1 MALILSPIQ
10 FKDSKLLYIAFD
22 DTRQEGSSALC
33 SNEDGPDYGE
43 KHFTLSV
50 DRNLEYSESDGTLS
64 CMGTL
69 RFKMDIRLP
78 GDEDSPIVASVEG
91 AMGAVATCPLGLSDR
106 ASTEATLAANTL
118 SYIWA
123 KLRTIVEQLSSQ
135 SNIGTLSLPA
145 IDPMQLVGE

>member
-1 MALILSPIQ
+1 MALTLSPIQ

-22 DTRQEGSSALC
+22 DMRQEGSSALY
-33 SNEDGPDYGE
+33 SNEDVPDYGE

-78 GDEDSPIVASVEG
+78 GDEDSPIVASAEG
-91 AMGAVATCPLGLSDR
+91 AMGA
-106 ASTEATLAANTL
+106 
-118 SYIWA
+118 
-123 KLRTIVEQLSSQ
+123 
-135 SNIGTLSLPA
+135 
-145 IDPMQLVGE
+145 

>member
-1 MALILSPIQ
+1 MALTLSPIQ

-22 DTRQEGSSALC
+22 DTRQEGSSALY

-69 RFKMDIRLP
+69 RKWTY
-78 GDEDSPIVASVEG
+78 DSPGMKTPPSSHPLKAQW
-91 AMGAVATCPLGLSDR
+91 GAVATCPLGLSDR